1 MRLEIANHH
10 TRPKSKCPTNNTRN
24 EKECILLVEQQQLL
38 TPRDSN
44 KEKLSFA
51 VLSACS
57 LSEISRKS
65 DSRAYFLCDAQ
76 IRETRLCE
84 KKELRKNMKKCS
96 LLFGGRKNKI

>member
-38 TPRDSN
+38 TPRDSD

-51 VLSACS
+51 VLLAACALS
-57 LSEISRKS
+57 LRYLERAIRARTFCVMRKS
-65 DSRAYFLCDAQ
+65 ERRGFVKKKNY
-76 IRETRLCE
+76 E
-84 KKELRKNMKKCS
+84 K
-96 LLFGGRKNKI
+96 I

>member
-65 DSRAYFLCDAQ
+65 DSRAYFLTCASAKQ
-76 IRETRLCE
+76 RETRLCE
-84 KKELRKNMKKCS
+84 KNELRKEMKK
-96 LLFGGRKNKI
+96 R